1 MLWGRGRGNR
11 TPNLRFWR
19 PMLCQLSYT
28 PFSFAPPA
36 SISTRLHIDQIVKPK
51 LRSGWG
57 SLRGRI
63 HRASRDGCDPVASP
77 SPTSVSVSQSDQYEV
92 GLRSMRAEQKRKGY
106 SSTGRASVSKTEG
119 WGFDSLCPCPR
130 AFFSG
135 LLGVASRSLF
145 WRSH

>member
-1 MLWGRGRGNR
+1 MVMPGDNVSVTVQLLQPIAMKEG
-11 TPNLRFWR
+11 LRFAIREGGRTVGAGVVTKIIEYGSMRAEQVPSRVARWMR
-19 PMLCQLSYT
+19 PRSEPQPDLSFGFTIY
-28 PFSFAPPA
+28 
-36 SISTRLHIDQIVKPK
+36 
-51 LRSGWG
+51 
-57 SLRGRI
+57 
-63 HRASRDGCDPVASP
+63 
-77 SPTSVSVSQSDQYEV
+77 QYEV

>member
-63 HRASRDGCDPVASP
+63 HRATRDGTCSARIEPYSIILSPRLRQRYALLHEWQSANLLSSQWAEAIGPLSIHYRPASP
-77 SPTSVSVSQSDQYEV
+77 FPYLLAIQ
-92 GLRSMRAEQKRKGY
+92 L
-106 SSTGRASVSKTEG
+106 
-119 WGFDSLCPCPR
+119 SL
-130 AFFSG
+130 
-135 LLGVASRSLF
+135 
-145 WRSH
+145 